1 MRCLD
6 GFTNSMD
13 LSLSK
18 VWELVMDRE
27 TWYTAVRGVAKSYT
41 TDRLNCICPVGIF
54 AMLLRI
60 NKKWT
65 SKFILNMSS
74 S

>member
-1 MRCLD
+1 MRWLD
-6 GFTNSMD
+6 DITDSIDM
-13 LSLSK
+13 SLSK